1 MVHRDSYLHAIVKFK
16 NGITKMIIHDTD
28 IRFHFWDIKFN
39 EKYFK
44 KLNDLD
50 LKKINNL
57 NLHLPNTNK
66 FPLIKILKK
75 LPKKFSLFET
85 VLVAT
90 NDKLVD
96 LFLKKKIHY
105 KQISKIF
112 FHVINDKVFSK
123 YKLITPKKISDIIKV
138 KKFVQMKIETR
149 YI

>member
-1 MVHRDSYLHAIVKFK
+1 
-16 NGITKMIIHDTD
+16 MIIHDTD
-28 IRFHFWDIKFN
+28 MKIPIFGTLNFN

-44 KLNDLD
+44 KLNNFD